1 MVLNFVEECLFD
13 SVEPSTTPED
23 RRQSGLEAED
33 WPSGDN
39 GDDAA
44 GMRRRIGGAFLKNP
58 ANLLMHEERVPDVE
72 SVGVE
77 FEESKQGF
85 DTHPQQS
92 FED

>member
-1 MVLNFVEECLFD
+1 MTSLPDYLRAAHFIND
-13 SVEPSTTPED
+13 QKIST
-23 RRQSGLEAED
+23 
-33 WPSGDN
+33 
-39 GDDAA
+39 
-44 GMRRRIGGAFLKNP
+44 FLKNP

>member
-13 SVEPSTTPED
+13 SAEPSTTPED

-44 GMRRRIGGAFLKNP
+44 GMRRRIGGALNY
-58 ANLLMHEERVPDVE
+58 
-72 SVGVE
+72 
-77 FEESKQGF
+77 
-85 DTHPQQS
+85 
-92 FED
+92 